1 MSAFSAACNQQ
12 EYKDASPFIK
22 WNFKILSGKVIYISL
37 HMIEPLWER
46 FQLRSPQYILI
57 WFDLILVLFMYCFFL
72 DLITQVYRGKE
83 LKTAM
88 DSVLAG
94 PKREFSRGLF
104 SLTFRVCW
112 KVKTWIKYLFGKW
125 NLYSWVRGRVYC
137 LRFAE
142 GHHRS
147 TCLQWPMCIRH
158 LRQVNLWWPGH
169 CQSTCTC
176 LQWLM

>member
-1 MSAFSAACNQQ
+1 MKLQNSFREGNLYIFSHDWTFMR
-12 EYKDASPFIK
+12 EVSIEVPT
-22 WNFKILSGKVIYISL
+22 IY
-37 HMIEPLWER
+37 
-46 FQLRSPQYILI
+46 FDLI
-57 WFDLILVLFMYCFFL
+57 WFDISPFYVLFSL

-88 DSVLAG
+88 DSVLARL
-94 PKREFSRGLF
+94 KREFSTGLF
-104 SLTFRVCW
+104 SLTFRVSW
-112 KVKTWIKYLFGKW
+112 MVKTWIKYFFGKW

-147 TCLQWPMCIRH
+147 TCLQWPMCISH
-158 LRQVNLWWPGH
+158 CRQVNLWWPGH